1 VLRLGAHVADVHV
14 DTGVNVIEQIP
25 AHMVGVLV
33 YDEIIAAIPAPI
45 GTNRPV
51 PGRNF
56 KVEAARQ
63 PEAAM
68 IGIEAFDVVTVGW
81 AKVFETTALE
91 SMFNGIALIVRPV
104 VPIPVVFVNVWS
116 GIHVTCHMALR
127 FGLGVGIVPPL
138 GRWRKVA

>member
-1 VLRLGAHVADVHV
+1 
-14 DTGVNVIEQIP
+14 
-25 AHMVGVLV
+25 
-33 YDEIIAAIPAPI
+33 
-45 GTNRPV
+45 
-51 PGRNF
+51 
-56 KVEAARQ
+56 
-63 PEAAM
+63 M
-68 IGIEAFDVVTVGW
+68 IGIEAFDVVTVGR

-138 GRWRKVA
+138 GRWGKVA